1 MPVGSDTRY
10 FVMRIGDS
18 ATDCAPSQRTVV
30 LFTGTV
36 CMSAQVNPRLRAGPG
51 RSYNQRGRLRPL
63 VPVEELGTTVNT
75 ATPYKCHVRGVRISC
90 ATYPSLRLQFT
101 ILSLLSSFIAVSGY
115 ATNFEGWKR
124 PRNLATG
131 HWMLCRAA
139 VLRLRRW
146 RPRLEATR
154 LTTNTQPPRQ

>member
-1 MPVGSDTRY
+1 MPVGSDTRH
-10 FVMRIGDS
+10 FVMRIQVGDS

-36 CMSAQVNPRLRAGPG
+36 CMSAQVNPRLRAGPA
-51 RSYNQRGRLRPL
+51 RSYNQRRRLRPL

-75 ATPYKCHVRGVRISC
+75 ATRPRKCHVRGVRISC

-115 ATNFEGWKR
+115 ATNFAGW
-124 PRNLATG
+124 
-131 HWMLCRAA
+131 
-139 VLRLRRW
+139 
-146 RPRLEATR
+146 
-154 LTTNTQPPRQ
+154 